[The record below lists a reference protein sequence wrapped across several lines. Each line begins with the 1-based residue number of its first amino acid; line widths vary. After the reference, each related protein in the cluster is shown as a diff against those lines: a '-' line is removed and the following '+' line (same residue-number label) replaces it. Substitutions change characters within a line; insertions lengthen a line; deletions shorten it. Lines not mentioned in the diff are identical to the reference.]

1 MNTFLYIHPRNSNLW
16 KFLIKKLQKLK
27 NRCPLKDT
35 KCWDLKF
42 ENDETPSD
50 LNQKKHYQ
58 SLFIQ
63 KNQDTEIR
71 ISFEQG
77 HGLYGEVSILKK
89 DFHPLFLELIETDYS
104 ASCLYKYFDETVHF
118 ELFSFESKPDL
129 CFYFEPSNKKPCG
142 PVQIL
147 DMARTI
153 INGLKL
159 EEAKILCTQKQQSFT
174 SVIDQELIEKV
185 YHPQQIQKWS
195 NVGFDPF

>member
-1 MNTFLYIHPRNSNLW
+1 MNTFSYTHEGRQLMDIFN
-16 KFLIKKLQKLK
+16 KKLQTLK

-35 KCWDLKF
+35 EYWDLKF
-42 ENDETPSD
+42 ENDETPSE
-50 LNQKKHYQ
+50 LNLNKHYQ

-77 HGLYGEVSILKK
+77 YGFYGEVSILKK
-89 DFHPLFLELIETDYS
+89 ELHPLSLLLIETDYS
-104 ASCLYKYFDETVHF
+104 ASCLYKYFDEQVHI

-147 DMARTI
+147 DMARI
-153 INGLKL
+153 IIYSLKL
-159 EEAKILCTQKQQSFT
+159 EEAKILCRQKQQTFT
-174 SVIDQELIEKV
+174 TVIEQELIEKV
-185 YHPQQIQKWS
+185 YHPQRIEKWTS
-195 NVGFDPF
+195 VGFDPF

>member
-1 MNTFLYIHPRNSNLW
+1 MDNFN
-16 KFLIKKLQKLK
+16 KKLQKLK

-35 KCWDLKF
+35 EFWDLKF

-71 ISFEQG
+71 ISFENG
-77 HGLYGEVSILKK
+77 FYGEVSILKK
-89 DFHPLFLELIETDYS
+89 EFHPLFLMLIETDYS
-104 ASCLYKYFDETVHF
+104 ASCLYKYFDEQVHI
-118 ELFSFESKPDL
+118 ELFSFENL

-147 DMARTI
+147 YMARTI
-153 INGLKL
+153 LNGLKL
-159 EEAKILCTQKQQSFT
+159 EEAKILCRQKQQTFT

-185 YHPQQIQKWS
+185 YHPQQIEKWAS
-195 NVGFDPF
+195 VGFDPF